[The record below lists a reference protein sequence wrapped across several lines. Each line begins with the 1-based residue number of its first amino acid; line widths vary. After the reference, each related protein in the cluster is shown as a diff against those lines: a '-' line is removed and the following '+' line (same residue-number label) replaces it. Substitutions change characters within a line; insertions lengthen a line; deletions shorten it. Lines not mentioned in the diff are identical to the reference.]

1 MSEPPPSYGTTLS
14 AQAGAKPNAA
24 PTANRVL
31 LWMCAIIA
39 VTQLGFGAIV
49 PVLPLYAK
57 SFGVSVSAIGFTI
70 AIYGLARF
78 VTAIPCGR
86 LSDILGRRPTLAL
99 GGLISGLGNIWC
111 ALASQYPEFLVA
123 RFVSGAG
130 ASMVLTMGSVILADI
145 SPPERRGRMM
155 ATYQGVFLF
164 SFGIGPFPGGM
175 LAEHFGL
182 AAPFY
187 VYAIA
192 SVLGALLAWFA
203 IPETRYFASHSPNGE
218 RPTPLPLMK
227 QLRILTKNK
236 GFMLAS
242 LTSFAGA
249 ISRTGAIFALVPILA
264 SQKLGLSPGQI
275 GSGLGIACVVGLIV
289 SYPAGAIADRWG
301 RKIVIVPSTL
311 LNGAAMAV
319 FAVVPTVTGFMI
331 AFLIWGTASAING
344 SAPAAYAAD
353 TAPPGMNAMA
363 MSSFRMIADLGY
375 VIGPVILGF
384 IADWKGAEFSLW
396 CTAILTMIIS
406 LLFAKLA
413 PETLVKHGS
422 H

>member
-1 MSEPPPSYGTTLS
+1 
-14 AQAGAKPNAA
+14 
-24 PTANRVL
+24 VL

-86 LSDILGRRPTLAL
+86 LSDFLGRRPTLAL
-99 GGLISGLGNIWC
+99 GGLISAVGNIWC

-145 SPPERRGRMM
+145 SRPERRGRMM

-175 LAEHFGL
+175 LAEYFGL
-182 AAPFY
+182 TAPFY
-187 VYAIA
+187 VYAGA
-192 SVLGALLAWFA
+192 CVAGALLAWFA
-203 IPETRYFASHSPNGE
+203 IPETRDFSEPGHTSVKAA
-218 RPTPLPLMK
+218 PLPAFE
-227 QLRILTKNK
+227 QIRILIQNR

-242 LTSFAGA
+242 LVSFAGA
-249 ISRTGAIFALVPILA
+249 VSRTGAIFALVPILA
-264 SQKLGLSPGQI
+264 AQKLGLSPGQI
-275 GSGLGIACVVGLIV
+275 GSALGVACVLGLIA
-289 SYPAGAIADRWG
+289 SYPAGAVADRYG

-311 LNGAAMAV
+311 LNGFSMAV
-319 FAVVPTVTGFMI
+319 FAMAPTVTGFML
-331 AFLIWGTASAING
+331 AFLIWGIASAING
-344 SAPAAYAAD
+344 SAPATYAAD

-363 MSSFRMIADLGY
+363 MSSFRMFADLGY
-375 VIGPVILGF
+375 VIGPVILGL
-384 IADWKGAEFSLW
+384 IADWKGAEFALW
-396 CTAILTMIIS
+396 CTALLTIVIA

-413 PETLVKHGS
+413 PETLIKHA
-422 H
+422 

>member
-1 MSEPPPSYGTTLS
+1 M
-14 AQAGAKPNAA
+14 
-24 PTANRVL
+24 
-31 LWMCAIIA
+31 IA

-49 PVLPLYAK
+49 PVLPLYAN

-86 LSDILGRRPTLAL
+86 LSDFLGRRPTLAL
-99 GGLISGLGNIWC
+99 GGLISALGNVWC

-164 SFGIGPFPGGM
+164 SFGIGPFPGGL

-192 SVLGALLAWFA
+192 SVIGALLAWFA
-203 IPETRYFASHSPNGE
+203 IPETRNFSSREFGVKILM
-218 RPTPLPLMK
+218 PLPFMA
-227 QLRILTKNK
+227 QVQILIKNK
-236 GFMLAS
+236 GFMLVS
-242 LTSFAGA
+242 LIGLAGA
-249 ISRTGAIFALVPILA
+249 VTRTGAIFALVPILA
-264 SQKLGLSPGQI
+264 TQKLGLSTSQI
-275 GSGLGIACVVGLIV
+275 GSGLGIACVLGLIS
-289 SYPAGAIADRWG
+289 SYPAGAMADRYG

-311 LNGAAMAV
+311 LNGASMAV
-319 FAVVPTVTGFMI
+319 FALVPTVTGFMI
-331 AFLIWGTASAING
+331 AFLIWGIASAING

-353 TAPPGMNAMA
+353 IAPSGMNAMA
-363 MSSFRMIADLGY
+363 MSSYRMLADLGY
-375 VIGPVILGF
+375 VIGPVVLGLL
-384 IADWKGAEFSLW
+384 ADWKGAEFALG
-396 CTAILTMIIS
+396 CAALLTIFVG
-406 LLFAKLA
+406 LLFARLA
-413 PETLVKHGS
+413 PETLIKNA
-422 H
+422 

>member
-1 MSEPPPSYGTTLS
+1 MFKPFESRGSLPSS
-14 AQAGAKPNAA
+14 AQQ
-24 PTANRVL
+24 ANGVL

-86 LSDILGRRPTLAL
+86 LSDFLGRRPTLAL

-164 SFGIGPFPGGM
+164 SFGIGPFPGGL

-187 VYAIA
+187 VYAFA
-192 SVLGALLAWFA
+192 SVIGALLAWFA
-203 IPETRYFASHSPNGE
+203 IPETRNFSSREFGAKIF
-218 RPTPLPLMK
+218 TPLPFLA
-227 QLRILTKNK
+227 QVQILTKNK
-236 GFMLAS
+236 GFMLVS
-242 LTSFAGA
+242 LIGLAA
-249 ISRTGAIFALVPILA
+249 AVSRTGAIFALVPILA
-264 SQKLGLSPGQI
+264 AQKLGLSTGQI
-275 GSGLGIACVVGLIV
+275 GSGLGIACVVGLIS
-289 SYPAGAIADRWG
+289 SYPAGAVADRYG

-311 LNGAAMAV
+311 LNGVSMAV
-319 FAVVPTVTGFMI
+319 FALVPTVTGFMI
-331 AFLIWGTASAING
+331 AFLLWGIASAVNG

-353 TAPPGMNAMA
+353 HAPLGMNAMA
-363 MSSFRMIADLGY
+363 MSSFRMLADLGY
-375 VIGPVILGF
+375 VIGPVVLGLV
-384 IADWKGAEFSLW
+384 ADWKGAEFALW
-396 CTAILTMIIS
+396 CAALLTIFIG

-413 PETLVKHGS
+413 PETLVKNA
-422 H
+422 